1 MAASEI
7 LTVLSY
13 CISRILGAEQY
24 LFRRQVNGNTGQPVK
39 IVFNES
45 SFKHSGLGSKF
56 CYEYSLLGQP
66 LSQDYPSALG
76 TGWKK
81 PRERYWER
89 SWCKGRGSF
98 SCIVNYPDSCGL
110 RWMIR
115 IIENIDINESIRSF
129 MILPLFLR
137 ISEICCWHYTQ
148 LINRLL
154 LVIEK

>member
-13 CISRILGAEQY
+13 CISRIVGAEQY
-24 LFRRQVNGNTGQPVK
+24 LFRRQVNGNTSQPVK

-76 TGWKK
+76 LGEKNQ
-81 PRERYWER
+81 
-89 SWCKGRGSF
+89 GRG
-98 SCIVNYPDSCGL
+98 IG
-110 RWMIR
+110 
-115 IIENIDINESIRSF
+115 NEVDAREEEVLAVS
-129 MILPLFLR
+129 
-137 ISEICCWHYTQ
+137 
-148 LINRLL
+148 
-154 LVIEK
+154 